1 MYTGCAYSKLAQYQ
15 FNTNNAGFDRFIST
29 TLFLKSFHE
38 IGDSTILGTI
48 GVSFIL
54 DLISDQKRE
63 DIISPAKPHIFSRL
77 SKYLMKMIDLTS
89 STEIYKKRVP
99 KSKWVCGTL
108 IVGIQATH
116 ERAQHYL
123 SEMLKMDL
131 QKNYY
136 FNESESK
143 KDGLEVECL
152 KDLVELR
159 NSSPLLV
166 HVLQWMEGCLGKDW
180 NSGIDFSIAYVPLPN
195 EYTDEFIECIKNIY
209 NCNPAMYKDFN
220 EKFEQYKSSCR
231 EEVTT
236 QNK

>member
-1 MYTGCAYSKLAQYQ
+1 MYTGCAYSKLVTYQ
-15 FNTNNAGFDRFIST
+15 FDRNKAGFDRFITT

-38 IGDSTILGTI
+38 IGDSTILRTT

-54 DLISDQKRE
+54 KLVSDQMRE
-63 DIISPAKPHIFSRL
+63 DGTSAAKPHIFSKL

-89 STEIYKKRVP
+89 SVEIYKRYVP
-99 KSKWVCGTL
+99 ESKWVCGTL
-108 IVGIQATH
+108 ITKIQTTH

-123 SEMLKMDL
+123 TEMLKMDL
-131 QKNYY
+131 QKSY
-136 FNESESK
+136 FNESK

-152 KDLVELR
+152 FFFDELQE
-159 NSSPLLV
+159 SSSLLV
-166 HVLQWMEGCLGKDW
+166 RVLQWMNSCLGKDW
-180 NSGIDFSIAYVPLPN
+180 NSGIDFSVAFVPLPN